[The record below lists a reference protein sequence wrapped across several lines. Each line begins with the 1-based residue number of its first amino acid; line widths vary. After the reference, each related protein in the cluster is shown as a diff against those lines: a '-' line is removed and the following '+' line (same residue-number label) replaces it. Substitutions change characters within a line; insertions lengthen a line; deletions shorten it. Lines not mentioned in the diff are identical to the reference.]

1 MTPNVGF
8 LIELCLAYVRVS
20 TEERGEMS
28 CGWIHLPFMENHGAP
43 LPSRNYEL
51 QLHGK
56 ALCYIKK
63 ESEIESESEGE
74 GWRWRESARATHAIT
89 VNSS

>member
-1 MTPNVGF
+1 
-8 LIELCLAYVRVS
+8 
-20 TEERGEMS
+20 
-28 CGWIHLPFMENHGAP
+28 MENHGAP

-63 ESEIESESEGE
+63 ESESEIESEIESESEGE